1 MGNKKSRRCAMSS
14 GKPKKKTGKRTLSVH
29 REHEFLLKLETAG
42 LKNLLLKKLLTRKTM
57 NLLRK

>member
-1 MGNKKSRRCAMSS
+1 MSS